1 MSNLNFEGLV
11 PRDQVGIIPAD
22 YGTFAWHDTL
32 VWGATAAHHQHQAS
46 IEEVINLGSGHAAAV
61 IASGGGFE
69 SDVDFSLRDAV
80 MAIQEPL
87 AAGQTVTLTVT
98 TSDHHTFHV
107 DLTNQA
113 RLVNFADLGHIKDA
127 TFTLS
132 DPNAHLVLD
141 DIHYRLFPPLGIAD
155 PPHFRGMTELNLH
168 DPAAFYEYLA
178 THPGAAPE
186 SHPDGWVG

>member
-11 PRDQVGIIPAD
+11 PRGEVGIIPSDYAD
-22 YGTFAWHDTL
+22 FTWHDTL
-32 VWGATAAHHQHQAS
+32 VWDTKAAHHQHQQS
-46 IEEVINLGSGHAAAV
+46 IEDVISLGSGHAAAV
-61 IASGGGFE
+61 IASGGGIE
-69 SDVDFSLRDAV
+69 SDIAFTLRNAV
-80 MAIQEPL
+80 MAIEEPL
-87 AAGQTVTLTVT
+87 ANGQTVTLTIT
-98 TSDHHTFHV
+98 TSDHHSFQV

-113 RLVNFADLGHIKDA
+113 RLVSFTDLGKIKDA

-141 DIHYRLFPPLGIAD
+141 DLNYRLFTPLGIAD

-178 THPGAAPE
+178 THPGATPE
-186 SHPDGWVG
+186 NMPDGWVG